1 MAISLIKRPIGH
13 KIAVTAYDGSVVDSG
28 GDAAVYTGT
37 AHGLVDGDYIFI
49 DSNIDAYN
57 GFRYVDSVAYDT
69 FKIKES
75 ENGAYIQFKQAVDIT
90 FYISVLNHY
99 WQCVHLPIVYELE
112 SDISPNNI
120 GEESYLPN
128 TVVSYSNNAGYV
140 QLNLARALSDP
151 EELTKIELVGGT
163 MAGVYQILTV
173 LQPWSVVIDLVYSA
187 SYSFTGS
194 VVVKYYDNYAINVN
208 VYAGFESGHPWESV
222 KPFELAATLRFIP
235 DDDNLVKFSIA
246 EILKGYIETRNKLD
260 LDTLPNNTDFMVS
273 FYIAY
278 FETYDQSDGEE
289 VTTLTGSVTT
299 DTVTGYAVNAM
310 LPFKNMNSGHMSDY
324 VSVENYPAPWL
335 TLFDRPII
343 IIDHFFDLSF
353 INQFDGDITVTN
365 FKSLN
370 GIVTETE
377 VTTLTNPGK
386 GVLRVPL
393 TGESGFDQYCV
404 QASTVGQA
412 EIPGVTSAV
421 TLPALSTGVNIAGP
435 DTDWTTGANPSV
447 TLVGGVP
454 IANLNSDKIAWAYSF
469 VAGYEYDFILDID
482 YNFHGNTFAG
492 RVIFYLLDASNNVL
506 LTDTS
511 GNLAPGSGTYIGPI
525 NFIAPVGS
533 VKYAIRIITSGVFEP
548 TSTADID
555 GITAT
560 QTTPTTPAVDPQI
573 ITEQICLDIISE
585 CDSTHLTND
594 YRLTQGGDLREL
606 E

>member
-13 KIAVTAYDGSVVDSG
+13 KIAVTGYDGSVVNST
-28 GDAAVYTGT
+28 GDAAVYTGI
-37 AHGLVDGDYIFI
+37 AHGMVDGDYIFI

-75 ENGAYIQFKQAVDIT
+75 ENGAYIEFKQAVDIT

-112 SDISPNNI
+112 SDISPNNV

-273 FYIAY
+273 FYIAF

-310 LPFKNMNSGHMSDY
+310 LPFKNMSSGHMSDY

-365 FKSLN
+365 FKSLD
-370 GIVTETE
+370 GIVLDTEI
-377 VTTLTNPGK
+377 TTLTNPGK
-386 GVLRVPL
+386 GILRVPL
-393 TGESGFDQYCV
+393 IGESGFDQYCV

-421 TLPALSTGVNIAGP
+421 TLPVLSSGVNIAGSGAN
-435 DTDWTTGANPSV
+435 WTPGANPSISQ
-447 TLVGGVP
+447 GPGIHP
-454 IANLNSDKIAWAYSF
+454 AASDKWAISF
-469 VAGYEYDFILDID
+469 GFVVDYAYVFTFDID
-482 YNFHGNTFAG
+482 YNF
-492 RVIFYLLDASNNVL
+492 DASTSNNFIVFVVL
-506 LTDTS
+506 DSSNNILYSQGSTVI
-511 GNLAPGSGTYIGPI
+511 APGASGTYTGPVS
-525 NFIAPVGS
+525 FVAPVGA
-533 VKYAIRIITSGVFEP
+533 VKYGFYIFSQGEFGSYSV
-548 TSTADID
+548 DID
-555 GITAT
+555 SITAT
-560 QTTPTTPAVDPQI
+560 QTTPTTPAVDAQI
-573 ITEQICLDIISE
+573 ITEQICLDVISE
-585 CDSTHLTND
+585 CDSTHLIND

>member
-13 KIAVTAYDGSVVDSG
+13 RISSQQLIDTPINSG
-28 GDAAVYTGT
+28 GDLLFQIIAGHGYSTGQWIY
-37 AHGLVDGDYIFI
+37 VDSEV
-49 DSNIDAYN
+49 DSYN
-57 GFRYVDSVAYDT
+57 GFKVITVIT
-69 FKIKES
+69 FQNFKISDYPGGPFTQYIKTVTVDFYES
-75 ENGAYIQFKQAVDIT
+75 ILD
-90 FYISVLNHY
+90 HY

-112 SDISPNNI
+112 SDIFPNNI
-120 GEESYLPN
+120 DEESYVPN
-128 TVVSYSNNAGYV
+128 TVVSYSDNAGYV
-140 QLNLARALSDP
+140 QLNLAQALSDP

-163 MAGVYQILTV
+163 MAGVHQILTV
-173 LQPWSVVIDLVYSA
+173 LQPWSVVIDLVYSS
-187 SYSFTGS
+187 SYSFSGS

-208 VYAGFESGHPWESV
+208 VYAGLESGHPWEDV

-278 FETYDQSDGEE
+278 FETYDESDGTE
-289 VTTLTGSVTT
+289 VTTFTGPVTT

-310 LPFKNMNSGHMSDY
+310 LPFKNVHSGHMSDY

-335 TLFDRPII
+335 TLFDRPIV

-386 GVLRVPL
+386 GILRVPL
-393 TGESGFDQYCV
+393 MGESGFDQYCV
-404 QASTVGQA
+404 QASTLGQA
-412 EIPGVTSAV
+412 EIPGVTSSV
-421 TLPALSTGVNIAGP
+421 TLPSLSSGVNIAGP
-435 DTDWTTGANPSV
+435 YTNWTTGANPSV
-447 TLVGGVP
+447 SLNGSGGKRADVW
-454 IANLNSDKIAWAYSF
+454 ANNYAFTEGYTYDFTPDLDYSF
-469 VAGYEYDFILDID
+469 GASSSLCRIFFVILDS
-482 YNFHGNTFAG
+482 
-492 RVIFYLLDASNNVL
+492 SNNQL
-506 LTDTS
+506 FSQTFDFL
-511 GNLAPGSGTYIGPI
+511 PGDSGTLNTPI
-525 NFIAPVGS
+525 TFLAIPGM
-533 VKYAIRIITSGVFEP
+533 VKYGFYMSTTSAV
-548 TSTADID
+548 STNNSFDID
-555 GITAT
+555 AITAT
-560 QTTPTTPAVDPQI
+560 QTTPSTPAVDPQI
-573 ITEQICLDIISE
+573 ITEQICLDVISE
-585 CDSTHLTND
+585 CDSTHLTNE